1 MRGCELTVR
10 PPAALPRGGRDPGPT
25 SASLA
30 ARRGQRAPGPPQSLG
45 EAAGRALGAPCRR
58 AGSRRTCSL
67 SDAPTVAEGVSPEEG
82 RGRSPPVTPGCFPA
96 PQAPVSASHVSQFKA
111 CASGGLR
118 GAAVELDT
126 VAPLSGHHR
135 PPGPLHLPKGQT
147 LCPQERNVPPAG
159 PARART
165 CTRAHTCA
173 RTHTCT
179 HAHMYA
185 HMHAHTH
192 SHAHTCMLAH
202 AHTHA
207 PAYTHTR
214 ASRMASGPG

>member
-147 LCPQERNVPPAG
+147 LCPQERNG
-159 PARART
+159 SRAHLH
-165 CTRAHTCA
+165 TRAHVCTHTHMHT
-173 RTHTCT
+173 RTHVRTHARAYALTCT
-179 HAHMYA
+179 H
-185 HMHAHTH
+185 MHACTR
-192 SHAHTCMLAH
+192 TH

-214 ASRMASGPG
+214 ASHMASGPG